1 MAGAPTFPPNLI
13 RRAGLPIGCILFTRT
28 PDMDYPAPLARLI
41 DELQRLPGIGPKSA
55 QRIAFHLLKTTGDE
69 TQRLAAAVEE
79 LKVSIRTCVRCHAF
93 TDREVCTTCSDPARS
108 DRVVC
113 VVEEPHNLMAIERTR
128 DFRGRY
134 HVLHGALSP
143 LQGIGPDELRLSG
156 LLERVHAGGL
166 EEVILATSPTV
177 EGEATAVYLARI
189 LKPLGVK
196 VTRIA
201 MGIPVGSDLD
211 WADEVTMAKA
221 LEGRREY

>member
-1 MAGAPTFPPNLI
+1 V
-13 RRAGLPIGCILFTRT
+13 
-28 PDMDYPAPLARLI
+28 DHPAPLARLI

-55 QRIAFHLLKTTGDE
+55 QRIAFHLLKGTRAE
-69 TQRLAAAVEE
+69 AERLAQAVAE
-79 LKVSIRTCVRCHAF
+79 LLGSIQVCARCNAF
-93 TDREVCTTCSDPARS
+93 TDREVCETCTDPARS
-108 DRVVC
+108 DRIVC
-113 VVEEPHNLMAIERTR
+113 VVEEPYNLHTIERTR

-143 LQGIGPDELRLSG
+143 LQGIGPDELRVRG
-156 LLERVHAGGL
+156 LLDRVREGSV

-189 LKPLGVK
+189 LKPLAVK

>member
-1 MAGAPTFPPNLI
+1 V
-13 RRAGLPIGCILFTRT
+13 
-28 PDMDYPAPLARLI
+28 DHPAPLARLI

-55 QRIAFHLLKTTGDE
+55 QRIAFHLLKGTRADAE
-69 TQRLAAAVEE
+69 RLSQAVAE
-79 LKVSIRTCVRCHAF
+79 LLGSIQICARCNAF
-93 TDREVCTTCSDPARS
+93 TDREVCVTCTDPARS

-113 VVEEPHNLMAIERTR
+113 VVEEPYNLHTIERTR

-143 LQGIGPDELRLSG
+143 LQGIGPDELRVRG
-156 LLERVHAGGL
+156 LLDRVRAGEV

-189 LKPLGVK
+189 LKPLAVK